1 MHQDFLRNSLTA
13 FLYRKTIEFVKRAES
28 IGTDFITVHGRTR
41 RQRSTELVNLN
52 AIKLIKENLK
62 IPVIANGNVF
72 TLNDAENIYEQT
84 GVNGV
89 MSARG
94 LLKNPA
100 LFAGYD
106 FTPWDCIENFIRL
119 SIAYGTNHFIFHH
132 HL

>member
-1 MHQDFLRNSLTA
+1 MR
-13 FLYRKTIEFVKRAES
+13 V
-28 IGTDFITVHGRTR
+28 DFITVHGRTR
-41 RQRSTELVNLN
+41 RQKSTELVNLN
-52 AIKLIKENLK
+52 AIKLIKENLQ
-62 IPVIANGNVF
+62 IPVIANGNIF
-72 TLNDAENIYEQT
+72 TLNDAENIYKQT

-106 FTPWDCIENFIRL
+106 FTPWDCIESFVRL